1 MKNIFLKFNSPD
13 ILLLLLLLLLLLSLF
28 SRIQQ
33 Q

>member
-13 ILLLLLLLLLLLSLF
+13 ILLLLLLLLLLF

>member
-13 ILLLLLLLLLLLSLF
+13 ILLLLLLLLLLLF